1 MVKLTVLHSHHLKLV
16 TGYRYMVHLY
26 CLAVQAGF
34 YSDAVECRTLSPADR
49 VRSPV
54 GENVI
59 SIFSPVTFGAPRWA
73 PLSYSLVV
81 RADKENEDSFIS
93 RF

>member
-1 MVKLTVLHSHHLKLV
+1 MI
-16 TGYRYMVHLY
+16 HLY

-34 YSDAVECRTLSPADR
+34 YSDVVECWPVTQTAR

-93 RF
+93 RFLKGVLQIKYTNT